1 MTRCVTISPSSTL
14 RFTGGGAALVRVHD
28 VRVVRGC
35 SSDAAATVAG
45 GAIVDDDAPRVR
57 IDTPGDGSLNA
68 CCGAG
73 GDEVRS

>member
-1 MTRCVTISPSSTL
+1 
-14 RFTGGGAALVRVHD
+14 VHD